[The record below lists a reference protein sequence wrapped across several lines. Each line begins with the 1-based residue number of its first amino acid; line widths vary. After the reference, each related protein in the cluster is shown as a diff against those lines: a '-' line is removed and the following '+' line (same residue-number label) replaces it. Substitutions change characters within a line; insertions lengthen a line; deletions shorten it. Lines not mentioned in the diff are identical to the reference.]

1 MTGPDAA
8 RRLLSSATLR
18 RIGQIS
24 GCGELFLTGGSLR
37 DRLLNLPPR
46 DLDIS
51 VTGNAQRA
59 AAAIAA
65 IVGGRCFPLGRPP
78 LATWR
83 VAGGRLQVDVWGMTD
98 SVERDILRRDFTV
111 NSLFWRLPRGP
122 LLDLVGGL
130 DDLEAGCIRVVRP
143 ENLTDD
149 PLRVLRGLRMLAS
162 YPRLRLTSE
171 TERQLRSAARL
182 LRAVAHERVCDE
194 LRKLLAGP
202 AAARAVSAAERL
214 GVLAVLF
221 PAWEGFRH
229 GADVARLAG
238 SLQRLRRGPRGRL
251 ALGAAEIAPAVL
263 VAPCGGFPGEW
274 QADVAGTALAAIGWP
289 ARASQ
294 RSAEGAAVGERF
306 LQLLDRDRPCSR
318 QLAVEAG
325 DLSEP
330 ALAWA
335 VARADMSG
343 TNVEAPALALLRWHR
358 RFVARPPLLEG
369 AEVADLLGLP
379 ADASRGEAATAL
391 RVAQAR
397 GEVRSPGQARIFLL
411 RRAVR

>member
-24 GCGELFLTGGSLR
+24 ACGDLFLTGGSLR

-51 VTGNAQRA
+51 VTGDAQRA
-59 AAAIAA
+59 AAAIAG

-83 VAGGRLQVDVWGMTD
+83 VTGGRLQVDVWGMTE

-130 DDLEAGCIRVVRP
+130 DDLEAGRIRVVRP

-149 PLRVLRGLRMLAS
+149 PLRVLRGVRMLAS
-162 YPRLRLTSE
+162 HPRLRLTSE
-171 TERQLRSAARL
+171 TERHLRSAARL
-182 LRAVAHERVCDE
+182 LREVAHERVCDE

-202 AAARAVSAAERL
+202 AAARAVSAAERV

-238 SLQRLRRGPRGRL
+238 SLQRLREGPRERL
-251 ALGAAEIAPAVL
+251 ARGAAEIAPAL
-263 VAPCGGFPGEW
+263 LAAPYGGFPGDW
-274 QADVAGTALAAIGWP
+274 QPHVAAAALAAIGWP

-294 RSAEGAAVGERF
+294 RSTEGAAVGERF
-306 LQLLDRDRPCSR
+306 LQLLDRDRPGSH

-335 VARADMSG
+335 VARADIGG
-343 TNVEAPALALLRWHR
+343 TNVEASALALLRWHR
-358 RFVARPPLLEG
+358 RFAVRPPLLDG
-369 AEVADLLGLP
+369 AEVAELLGLP
-379 ADASRGEAATAL
+379 PDASRGEAVAAL

-397 GEVRSPGQARIFLL
+397 GDARSPVGARAFLL
-411 RRAVR
+411 RRGVR